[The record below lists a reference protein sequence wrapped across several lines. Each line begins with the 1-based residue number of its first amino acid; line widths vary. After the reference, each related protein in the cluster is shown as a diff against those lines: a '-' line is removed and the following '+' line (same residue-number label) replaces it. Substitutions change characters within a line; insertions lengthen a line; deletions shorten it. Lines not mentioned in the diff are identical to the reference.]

1 MIILILIPRKEYQ
14 VDRQITVILGAILD
28 RTSISLIISE
38 RDSSQLYS
46 TLVFKPI
53 LKKKKENRGIWTLLR
68 FIEEN
73 LFLLA
78 PKKKIEFYL

>member
-1 MIILILIPRKEYQ
+1 MILLILIPRKEYQ

-28 RTSISLIISE
+28 RTSISLMISE

-53 LKKKKENRGIWTLLR
+53 LKKKENRGIWTLLR